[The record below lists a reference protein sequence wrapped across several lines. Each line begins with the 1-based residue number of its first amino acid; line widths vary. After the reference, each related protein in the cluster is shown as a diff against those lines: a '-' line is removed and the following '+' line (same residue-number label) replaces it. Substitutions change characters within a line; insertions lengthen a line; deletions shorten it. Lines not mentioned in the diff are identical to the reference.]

1 MMARATLTPRQ
12 SGFTLI
18 ELVVVI
24 CIIAVLARVFMDR
37 VWFYQEQ
44 AEAAAMEQVAASLQ
58 SALTLQL
65 GSLMAQGRGA
75 EISALTRENPMNWL
89 ARKPANYGG
98 EFFEPG
104 PQAVPPG
111 NWMFDLKSR
120 ELVYVVDRADHFTPG
135 KDGVKWVRYRVELVR
150 EHVATGA
157 KGNPIV
163 VGAVLEHA
171 DACRWFDRRL

>member
-1 MMARATLTPRQ
+1 MARTTLTPRQ

-24 CIIAVLARVFMDR
+24 CVIGVLARVFMDR

-44 AEAAAMEQVAASLQ
+44 AEAAAMEQVVAALQ
-58 SALTLQL
+58 SALTLQF

-75 EISALTRENPMNWL
+75 EISSLAKENPMNWL
-89 ARKPANYGG
+89 ARKPADYAG

-104 PQAVPPG
+104 PKAVPPG
-111 NWMFDLKSR
+111 SWMFDLKSR
-120 ELVYVVDRADHFTPG
+120 ELVYVVDRADHFTPA
-135 KDGVKWVRYRVELVR
+135 KDRVKWVRYRVELVR
-150 EHVATGA
+150 EHVPSGS

-163 VGAVLEHA
+163 VSAVLEQV